1 LLRVA
6 SVPSSQV
13 YARHLSDPD
22 GAAAVPDVYPAQ
34 HDSHLL
40 IDVMCAAWP
49 PTGRSVADLCTG
61 SGVVALA
68 AAKAGAAS
76 VTAIDLCPAAVA
88 CARSNTL
95 AVNATVDVHLGPWS
109 RAIEFGPYDL
119 VLCNPPYVPQ
129 ATEYDE
135 FVPASA
141 GPALSFNAGI
151 DGRLVLDP
159 LCEHAPALLKAGGTL
174 LVVQSE
180 FAGVGKT
187 VESLCCRGLR
197 AAVVAHRRIPF
208 GPVMTARAQWLEGT
222 GRLQGGRRYE
232 SLFVIAAV
240 KP

>member
-1 LLRVA
+1 M
-6 SVPSSQV
+6 

-40 IDVMCAAWP
+40 IDVMRAAWP
-49 PTGRSVADLCTG
+49 PTGRSVVDLCTG

-68 AAKAGAAS
+68 AAEAGAAS
-76 VTAIDLCPAAVA
+76 VTAIDLSPAAVA
-88 CARSNTL
+88 SARSNAL
-95 AVNATVDVHLGPWS
+95 AANKTVDVHLGPWF

-129 ATEYDE
+129 ATEDVQL
-135 FVPASA
+135 VPASA

-159 LCEHAPALLKAGGTL
+159 LCAQAPALLKAGGTL

-180 FAGVGKT
+180 FAEVGKT
-187 VESLCCRGLR
+187 LETLRGGGLR
-197 AAVVAHRRIPF
+197 AAVVAHRRVPF
-208 GPVMTARAQWLEGT
+208 GPVMTARAQWLEDIGC
-222 GRLQGGRRYE
+222 LEAGRRHE
-232 SLFVIAAV
+232 SLVVIAAV

>member
-1 LLRVA
+1 MLRVA
-6 SVPSSQV
+6 SLPSS
-13 YARHLSDPD
+13 
-22 GAAAVPDVYPAQ
+22 PDVYPAQ

-68 AAKAGAAS
+68 AAEAGAAS

-129 ATEYDE
+129 ATEYVE
-135 FVPASA
+135 FMPASA

-180 FAGVGKT
+180 FAGVGET

-208 GPVMTARAQWLEGT
+208 GPVMTARAQWLEDT
-222 GRLQGGRRYE
+222 GRLQGGRRHE
-232 SLFVIAAV
+232 SLVVIAAV

>member
-1 LLRVA
+1 MTITYDPVA
-6 SVPSSQV
+6 
-13 YARHLSDPD
+13 AT
-22 GAAAVPDVYPAQ
+22 AEAVPDVYPVQ

-49 PTGRSVADLCTG
+49 PTGRCVVDLCTG

-68 AAKAGAAS
+68 AAEAGAAS

-88 CARSNTL
+88 CARSNAL
-95 AVNATVDVHLGPWS
+95 AANATVDVHLGPWS

-129 ATEYDE
+129 ATEDVE
-135 FVPASA
+135 LLPAWA

-174 LVVQSE
+174 LVVESE
-180 FAGVGKT
+180 FARIGKT
-187 VESLCCRGLR
+187 VESLRSRGLR

-208 GPVMTARAQWLEGT
+208 GPVMTARARWLEDT
-222 GRLQGGRRYE
+222 GRLERGRRCE
-232 SLFVIAAV
+232 SLVVIAAV

>member
-1 LLRVA
+1 VTITYDALA
-6 SVPSSQV
+6 
-13 YARHLSDPD
+13 ARAD
-22 GAAAVPDVYPAQ
+22 AVLDVYPAQ

-40 IDVMCAAWP
+40 IEVMCAAWP
-49 PTGRSVADLCTG
+49 PTGRRVADLCTG

-68 AAKAGAAS
+68 AAEAGAAS

-88 CARSNTL
+88 CARSNAL
-95 AVNATVDVHLGPWS
+95 AANTTVDVHLGPWS

-129 ATEYDE
+129 ATEGVE
-135 FVPASA
+135 LVPASA
-141 GPALSFNAGI
+141 GPALSFNAGF

-187 VESLCCRGLR
+187 VESLRSRGLR
-197 AAVVAHRRIPF
+197 AVVVAHRRVPF
-208 GPVMTARAQWLEGT
+208 GPVMTARAQWLEDT
-222 GRLQGGRRYE
+222 GRLERGRRCE
-232 SLFVIAAV
+232 SLVVIAGV
-240 KP
+240 KS

>member
-1 LLRVA
+1 MLRVA

-13 YARHLSDPD
+13 FARHLSDPD